1 VYLGFGDFFGV
12 RIKDNKPL
20 EVGVDI
26 SLKGGVEFATWS
38 V

>member
-1 VYLGFGDFFGV
+1 LALVIFFGG

-20 EVGVDI
+20 KVGVDI
-26 SLKGGVEFATWS
+26 SLEGGVEFATWS